1 MLLNIPLSKNIDHY
15 VEKIDEHIKEDFETK
30 VPDYG
35 AEPFR
40 PKGFHF
46 KRSGSAVK
54 GIYRMKYA
62 KAGGNAFLPASTH
75 INFTGKLSEDS
86 KGEGCFKVFLYPQLT
101 QIFMMVVSLVFII
114 FFSRNIAETYI
125 YVVVFAVI
133 FLYCLLETVRHTATT
148 IKELKNFFK

>member
-1 MLLNIPLSKNIDHY
+1 MLLNIHLSKQIDHY
-15 VEKIDEHIKEDFETK
+15 IGKIDDHIKEDFETK

-46 KRSGSAVK
+46 KRSDRAVK

-62 KAGGNAFLPASTH
+62 KMGGNAFLPASTH
-75 INFTGKLSEDS
+75 INFTGKLTEDS
-86 KGEGCFKVFLYPQLT
+86 KGEGTFKVFLYPQLT

-125 YVVVFAVI
+125 YVVLFAII
-133 FLYCLLETVRHTATT
+133 FLYSVIETVRYTAITV
-148 IKELKNFFK
+148 KELKSFFK

>member
-1 MLLNIPLSKNIDHY
+1 MLLNIPLSKHIDHY
-15 VEKIDEHIKEDFETK
+15 IEKIDEHIKEDFETK

-46 KRSGSAVK
+46 KRSDRAVK

-62 KAGGNAFLPASTH
+62 KMGGNAFLPASTH

-86 KGEGCFKVFLYPQLT
+86 KGEGRFKVFLYPQLT
-101 QIFMMVVSLVFII
+101 QIFMMVVSLIFII
-114 FFSRNIAETYI
+114 FFSRNIAETYV
-125 YVVVFAVI
+125 YVVIFTII
-133 FLYCLLETVRHTATT
+133 FLYCLLETVRHTAIT
-148 IKELKNFFK
+148 IRELKKFFK